1 MTFEAIDIQENT
13 LRGDGETAENSFTTF
28 RPGSNMPARKR
39 LYPVSPCDSCAA
51 HKKAICASLEGQ
63 ALERFRTKGRTRI
76 IKAGEPLFF
85 ESEDIKYF
93 YTVIS
98 GEVRLCNILEDG
110 RRQVVGFR
118 SCGDKVGEH
127 LGGKYLYDAEAVCDT
142 IVCQFPVR
150 ELQMQMDQT
159 PQMRS
164 NLMEIMQDEISE
176 LQQHTILL
184 GRKTPIEKIATFLR
198 NRAAKLNLVGE
209 ENIEISLSMGR
220 SDIADYLGLTV
231 ETVSRTISKLKCE
244 KVIDVPSA
252 NAVIVRDLQ
261 QLAALADGKK

>member
-1 MTFEAIDIQENT
+1 MTFEVMDMQDNL
-13 LRGDGETAENSFTTF
+13 LRNDAESVEDTITAYHSGANQ
-28 RPGSNMPARKR
+28 PARKR

-51 HKKAICASLEGQ
+51 HKKAICSSLKGQ
-63 ALERFRTKGRTRI
+63 ELERFRTKGRTRI
-76 IKAGEPLFF
+76 VKAGEPLFF
-85 ESEDIKYF
+85 ESEDIRYF

-127 LGGKYLYDAEAVCDT
+127 SDGKYLYDAEAVCDT

-150 ELQMQMDQT
+150 ELRMQLDQT
-159 PQMRS
+159 PRMRES
-164 NLMEIMQDEISE
+164 LMDIMQGEISE
-176 LQQHTILL
+176 LQQHAILL
-184 GRKTPIEKIATFLR
+184 GRKTPIEKIATFLK
-198 NRAAKLNLVGE
+198 NRVAKLNLVGE
-209 ENIEISLSMGR
+209 ENIEVSLSMGR

-231 ETVSRTISKLKCE
+231 ETVSRTISKLKTE

-252 NAVIVRDLQ
+252 NIVIIRDLR
-261 QLAALADGKK
+261 QLAALADGKN

>member
-1 MTFEAIDIQENT
+1 MTYEAMDVQENL
-13 LRGDGETAENSFTTF
+13 LRNDAEILEDTVTAF
-28 RPGSNMPARKR
+28 RSGSNMPARKR

-51 HKKAICASLEGQ
+51 HKKAICSSLEGQ
-63 ALERFRTKGRTRI
+63 ALDRFRTKGRTRI
-76 IKAGEPLFF
+76 IKVGEPLFF
-85 ESEDIKYF
+85 ESEDIRYF

-127 LGGKYLYDAEAVCDT
+127 FGGKYLYDAEAVCDT

-150 ELQMQMDQT
+150 ELEMQMQQS
-159 PQMRS
+159 PEMRAK
-164 NLMEIMQDEISE
+164 LMKIMQEEISE

-184 GRKTPIEKIATFLR
+184 GRKTPIEKIATFLK
-198 NRAAKLNLVGE
+198 NRASKLNLVGE

-231 ETVSRTISKLKCE
+231 ETVSRTISKLKAE

-252 NAVIVRDLQ
+252 HAVVVRDIQ
-261 QLAALADGKK
+261 QLAVLADGKK